1 MPFSINDPEAE
12 ALVRKLAGKT
22 GETEEQAVVQSVR
35 ERLER
40 YDQNGSSSEPN
51 PGYTPLEGEALVKRL
66 TEIAVHCA
74 SLPDFDTRSAD
85 EILGY
90 DENGLPT

>member
-40 YDQNGSSSEPN
+40 YDPNGSSSEPN
-51 PGYTPLEGEALVKRL
+51 PGYTPLGGGSCKAAHANRGPLRVLR
-66 TEIAVHCA
+66 
-74 SLPDFDTRSAD
+74 
-85 EILGY
+85 
-90 DENGLPT
+90 